1 MINAESSEYNSA
13 PQVLETL
20 DFAEEVYIVDS
31 TIRSLQSGVS
41 GSHHTAQ
48 DLVEIGKA
56 LDGLGVRELI
66 VNLSWKDGLQVCEG
80 LAQEN
85 LNAKLVG
92 TFRAR
97 HPLWE
102 KWVADGI
109 DAGVDEIC
117 FESAPDAEYLRRA
130 ADLVQSQGKLV
141 SHGFAELYPYQE
153 VVELCRASVGCGY
166 ESQSFHDSF
175 FRFGITP
182 EAIKFLI
189 RSVKADVPECPPMYV
204 HLSNFY
210 GQATM
215 TVVAALTAGASA
227 ADVCM
232 NSIGHH
238 CGHTSLAEV
247 VMVLEGLYKVDTG
260 IRVEKLREVSLL
272 VRERTKVPMPIIQP
286 VVGDYAFTTD
296 GAYWAAEAELPYE
309 ERVHATFPFPPYV
322 LGAEEQVILSEKTVT
337 PDSVSEKLATMGLAY
352 QEGDPDRIIARLGEI
367 LDASSDYPD
376 WMADADFEMLC
387 REVVARKRE

>member
-56 LDGLGVRELI
+56 LDSLGVRELI

-102 KWVADGI
+102 KWVSDGI

-130 ADLVQSQGKLV
+130 ADLVQGQGKTV
-141 SHGFAELYPYQE
+141 SHGFAELYSYQE
-153 VVELCRASVGCGY
+153 VVELCRTSVGCGY

-189 RSVKADVPECPPMYV
+189 RSIKADVPACPPMYV

-215 TVVAALTAGASA
+215 TVIAALTAGASA

-232 NSIGHH
+232 NGVGHH

-247 VMVLEGLYKVDTG
+247 VMVLEGLYKINTG
-260 IRVEKLREVSLL
+260 IKVEKLREVSLL
-272 VRERTKVPMPIIQP
+272 IRERTGIPMPIVEP

-322 LGAEEQVILSEKTVT
+322 VGAKEQVIWSEKTIT
-337 PDSVSEKLATMGLAY
+337 ADSVGEKLTTMGLAHR
-352 QEGDPDRIIARLGEI
+352 EGDIDRIIARLAEI
-367 LDASSDYPD
+367 LGAGSNYPS
-376 WMADADFEMLC
+376 WMPDADFEVLC
-387 REVVARKRE
+387 REVVTREKE